1 MSSKQRYE
9 VKVTLGKDW
18 QGNLIRRS
26 FYSTKSRADAKKKGE
41 KYRAQYELEL
51 LCGGEPVKSVPLFK
65 DWAITCIQNC
75 KRGYVTPGTYTGC
88 WLQPVNL
95 HLIPYFGDK
104 PINEILPIHIQ
115 NYVNQATKT
124 YKPETIKRDVSILSF
139 VFEHGIANGLCQG
152 NPAKKIQLPKIE
164 RANKT
169 AYTQEEY
176 DIVYEFAKT
185 HPDGLAILMMLSTGV
200 SRSELLGLRWQ
211 DFDSEKGEISIRQG
225 LVSYV
230 DEDEGCVTGVSNLKN
245 SYRKRT
251 IPIVEPELLKQLRA
265 KPHKVY
271 FSTGS
276 GDAKKTVA
284 VDTEYIFSSPRGKPY
299 QPNNWDN
306 RVFKPFMKSLHA
318 EFPEVPVLS
327 AHELRHTRATL
338 WISQGVPP
346 MMVARL
352 LGHADLSMVM
362 RIYDHTNV
370 NTLRKALVASEMKQ

>member
-9 VKVTLGKDW
+9 VKATLGKDW
-18 QGNLIRRS
+18 QGNLIRKS
-26 FYSTKSRADAKKKGE
+26 FYSTKSRADAKKKSE
-41 KYRAQYELEL
+41 RYKAQYELEL

-95 HLIPYFGDK
+95 HLIPYFGEI
-104 PINEILPIHIQ
+104 PINEIRPIHIQ
-115 NYVNQATKT
+115 NYVNKAAKK
-124 YKPETIKRDVSILSF
+124 YKPETIKKDVSILSF
-139 VFEHGIANGLCQG
+139 IFDYAFANGLCPG
-152 NPAKKIQLPKIE
+152 NPAKKVQLPKLV
-164 RANKT
+164 RADKT

-185 HPDGLAILMMLSTGV
+185 HPNGLAIMLMLSTGI
-200 SRSELLGLRWQ
+200 SRSELLGLRWE

-251 IPIVEPELLKQLRA
+251 VPIVEPELLKQLRA

-276 GDAKKTVA
+276 GTAKKTVA

-299 QPNNWDN
+299 QPNNWNN
-306 RVFKPFMKSLHA
+306 RVFKPFINDLHG
-318 EFPEVPVLS
+318 EYPTIPILS
-327 AHELRHTRATL
+327 AHEFRHTRATL
-338 WISQGVPP
+338 WIAQGIEP
-346 MMVARL
+346 MLVAKL
-352 LGHADLSMVM
+352 LGHSDTRMLQRV
-362 RIYDHTNV
+362 YTHTEV